1 MENNLYDQREFLKK
15 IGLSAAEL
23 TEWEKNGLIRS
34 EVRIDSN
41 IPCYTEEHVV
51 EAQQIHHLIQ
61 IGYSLPEIR
70 KILKKIGLPR
80 PEAREHARQA
90 TEYLTVGEL
99 AEQARINNRTIKY
112 WEERGIITPDRRTS
126 GGFRLY
132 GKHYVQICR
141 HILDLQNFGYTL
153 EQIREQADLYRLFI
167 TLQADRTRRHDPQAT
182 LAGLAAMDG
191 QFVALQERMKTLRE
205 GIERWEQL
213 MKKKRKEFAQLREE
227 YGKAAGGEKGGAH
240 PGGE

>member
-23 TEWEKNGLIRS
+23 AEWEKNGLIRS

-41 IPCYTEEHVV
+41 IPCYSEEHVV
-51 EAQQIHHLIQ
+51 EAQQIQHLIQ

-70 KILKKIGLPR
+70 KILKKIGLPG
-80 PEAREHARQA
+80 PEARKQARQA

-132 GKHYVQICR
+132 GKHYVQ
-141 HILDLQNFGYTL
+141 
-153 EQIREQADLYRLFI
+153 
-167 TLQADRTRRHDPQAT
+167 
-182 LAGLAAMDG
+182 
-191 QFVALQERMKTLRE
+191 
-205 GIERWEQL
+205 
-213 MKKKRKEFAQLREE
+213 
-227 YGKAAGGEKGGAH
+227 
-240 PGGE
+240 

>member
-15 IGLSAAEL
+15 TGLSVAEL
-23 TEWEKNGLIRS
+23 MEWEKNGLIRS
-34 EVRIDSN
+34 EVLIDSN

-61 IGYSLPEIR
+61 IGYTLPEIR
-70 KILKKIGLPR
+70 KILKKIGLPKH
-80 PEAREHARQA
+80 EARGNARQA

-141 HILDLQNFGYTL
+141 YILDLQNFGYTL
-153 EQIREQADLYRLFI
+153 EQIREQADLFRLFI
-167 TLQADRTRRHDPQAT
+167 ALQADRTRSHDARAA
-182 LAGLAAMDG
+182 LAGLAAMDA
-191 QFVALQERMKTLRE
+191 QFLSLQERMKVLRE

-213 MKKKRKEFAQLREE
+213 MKKKRKEFAQLREQYE
-227 YGKAAGGEKGGAH
+227 KTAGGESAGSQPSAS
-240 PGGE
+240 